1 MRMDSVERDERV
13 IEHFSDR
20 GEVYEKIETQKPSK
34 GIREDAPV
42 DDPIRNYNSSRYFSG
57 RDTEYDDYDEDDDD
71 TTRDNEPFDDDNVNI
86 RPEDDDDE

>member
-1 MRMDSVERDERV
+1 MDSVERDERV

-20 GEVYEKIETQKPSK
+20 GEVYEKIDIKKPSK

-42 DDPIRNYNSSRYFSG
+42 EDPIKNYNSSRYFAG
-57 RDTEYDDYDEDDDD
+57 RDTGYDDYDEDDDD
-71 TTRDNEPFDDDNVNI
+71 PMRDDESLDDDNVNI